1 MRELET
7 QPADDEI
14 GRCHICTQTLAT
26 RDDLSKHLMEAHG
39 ARALKALNE
48 LAERYGKQFP
58 DLAPVGGL
66 MDSTDGAL
74 GTRSLMRSGVGWDVI
89 RTGRTVRIDVNAG
102 VDISEDAGTAIIAA
116 SMEHMLD
123 EDVSV
128 IQLDG
133 SALVPRPPKGLTPI
147 VAALELLAERYGKEL
162 IVGPI

>member
-1 MRELET
+1 M
-7 QPADDEI
+7 
-14 GRCHICTQTLAT
+14 
-26 RDDLSKHLMEAHG
+26 
-39 ARALKALNE
+39 KALNE
-48 LAERYGKQFP
+48 LAERHGKQFP
-58 DLAPVGGL
+58 DLAPAGGL
-66 MDSTDGAL
+66 TDSTNGAL

-116 SMEHMLD
+116 SMEHLLD

-133 SALVPRPPKGLTPI
+133 SALVPHPPKGLTPI